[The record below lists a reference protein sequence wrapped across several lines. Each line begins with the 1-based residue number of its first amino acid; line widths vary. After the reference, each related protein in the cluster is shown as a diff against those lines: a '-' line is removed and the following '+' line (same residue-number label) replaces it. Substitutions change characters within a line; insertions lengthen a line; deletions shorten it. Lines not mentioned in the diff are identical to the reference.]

1 MDIRVINTRN
11 RIQGGLIAAV
21 RQKPLYEVK
30 DKDIIKEAQVSSSS
44 YYKYYSDK
52 SHVLKDIET
61 ELINEFKDVLSN
73 DSKNWGTINHAPN
86 KRDVRM
92 LIDRN
97 INKLI
102 DYFNDHKATLAPLI
116 SKNGDPAFVYQL
128 IDMTTNIVKRMIIYY
143 FRIYNQE
150 SILKE
155 DELKLK
161 IVSKRYA
168 LAFLGPLFIWL
179 EDSADM
185 PLKETKQMM
194 KMMILDSPYDI
205 STHGFNK

>member
-1 MDIRVINTRN
+1 MDIRIINTKN
-11 RIQGGLIAAV
+11 RIQAGLVAAI
-21 RQKPLYEVK
+21 RQKPLFEVR
-30 DKDIIKEAQVSSSS
+30 DKDIIQEAQVSSSS
-44 YYKYYSDK
+44 YYKYYADK
-52 SHVLKDIET
+52 NHVLKDVEAG
-61 ELINEFKDVLSN
+61 LLNEFKNALST
-73 DSKNWGTINHAPN
+73 DSKNWGVVNHAPN
-86 KRDVRM
+86 KKDVSR

-97 INKLI
+97 INKLTE
-102 DYFNDHKATLAPLI
+102 YFNDHKATLAPLI
-116 SKNGDPAFVYQL
+116 SRNGDPAFVYDL
-128 IDMTTNIVKRMIIYY
+128 IDMTTNIVKRLIIYY

-150 SILKE
+150 GILKE

-194 KMMILDSPYDI
+194 KLMILNSPYDI
-205 STHGFNK
+205 STHGFKK